1 MRRLLLAGGSALL
14 LVGCAFGPATR
25 DELCAGLAELSEQA
39 LSGNAGFGNPL
50 FREAGQLADL
60 AGRYE
65 GELYGD
71 AAALRA
77 IADSDATDL
86 DELRNASMH
95 IAAECGSAPVG
106 LPF

>member
-1 MRRLLLAGGSALL
+1 MRRLLLTCGAALL
-14 LVGCAFGPATR
+14 LAGCSFGPATR
-25 DELCAGLAELSEQA
+25 DELCAGFDELSDQA
-39 LSGNAGFGNPL
+39 LSGNVGFGNPL

-71 AAALRA
+71 GEALRA

-86 DELRNASMH
+86 NELRNASMH
-95 IAAECGSAPVG
+95 IADECGSPPVG
-106 LPF
+106 IPF